1 MTDWKK
7 WVLRSAILIA
17 ALLAGYLGWR
27 LLNHDE
33 LGDAFASG
41 NGRVEATEIDIAAKT
56 PGRIRSILADEGDEV
71 KAGQVLATID
81 VDALLAQRAQA
92 IAQRQAA
99 LTSVQT
105 AQAQVAQ
112 ALSQRIAVLAQ
123 QSQRETD
130 LGAARKHLDRS
141 TALASEGATPR
152 QEEDDDRSRV
162 QSARAGVDAARA
174 QVGAIDAAVVTA
186 RSQLAGA
193 RASVDAGQAAIRRIE
208 ADIAD
213 AVLRAPRGGRIQY
226 RITEPGEVVGA
237 GGKVLNM
244 IDLSDAYMTFFLP
257 ERAAGRVGMGD
268 EARIVLDAMPDR
280 VIPARISFVADVAQ
294 FTPKS
299 VETKDERQKLMFR
312 MRATIS
318 PKVLAELRA
327 QVRSGM
333 PGVAYV
339 RIDASKPWP
348 AKLALKP

>member
-7 WVLRSAILIA
+7 WALRGAILIA

-162 QSARAGVDAARA
+162 QSARAGEIGRA
-174 QVGAIDAAVVTA
+174 HV
-186 RSQLAGA
+186 
-193 RASVDAGQAAIRRIE
+193 
-208 ADIAD
+208 
-213 AVLRAPRGGRIQY
+213 
-226 RITEPGEVVGA
+226 
-237 GGKVLNM
+237 
-244 IDLSDAYMTFFLP
+244 
-257 ERAAGRVGMGD
+257 
-268 EARIVLDAMPDR
+268 
-280 VIPARISFVADVAQ
+280 
-294 FTPKS
+294 
-299 VETKDERQKLMFR
+299 
-312 MRATIS
+312 
-318 PKVLAELRA
+318 
-327 QVRSGM
+327 
-333 PGVAYV
+333 
-339 RIDASKPWP
+339 
-348 AKLALKP
+348 